1 MKLLPAEMI
10 VTSCEKHEGQNWEED
25 DVQVSS
31 GSYLVSVL
39 LLLRNSCST
48 GCLLQEYQEMLETG
62 RRCCLEQPWAS
73 LLFGE

>member
-31 GSYLVSVL
+31 GSRY
-39 LLLRNSCST
+39 
-48 GCLLQEYQEMLETG
+48 
-62 RRCCLEQPWAS
+62 
-73 LLFGE
+73 